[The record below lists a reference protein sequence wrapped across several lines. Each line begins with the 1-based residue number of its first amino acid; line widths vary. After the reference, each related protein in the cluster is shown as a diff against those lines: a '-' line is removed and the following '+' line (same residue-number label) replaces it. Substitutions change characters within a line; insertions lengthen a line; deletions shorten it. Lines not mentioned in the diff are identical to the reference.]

1 MYQGLASLI
10 CNQTGVG
17 LIPIVSTNLI
27 KKNSMKLSTS
37 NLTTKLYLWFYGKTE
52 RELPTNLCPYFWKLV
67 LMFLLIVPYSVF
79 CVPVI
84 IYEVVMK
91 LWKNEDSDSQNGE
104 RILFSFVTYLGLTIL
119 SSLVVAITLF
129 WNSYPHKTNPILNNL
144 SILGVMLWFVILVVG
159 SYHLIK
165 GIYEYIREKNHEKK
179 FKYDENGYRIYPE
192 PKVNIVKEFVKAK
205 YHKYCPRIEWV
216 SDKK

>member
-1 MYQGLASLI
+1 MARALDLHSRCRGFESHPLHKF
-10 CNQTGVG
+10 N
-17 LIPIVSTNLI
+17 

-52 RELPTNLCPYFWKLV
+52 TDLPTNLCPYFWKLV
-67 LMFLLIVPYSVF
+67 LMFLLIIPYSVF

-91 LWKNEDSDSQNGE
+91 LWKNEDSDYETGD
-104 RILFSFVTYLGLTIL
+104 RIVFSLFTYLGLIVL
-119 SSLVVAITLF
+119 SSLIIAVTLF
-129 WNSYPHKTNPILNNL
+129 WNVYSEKQNPFLFKM
-144 SILGVMLWFVILVVG
+144 SVLGVMSWAVAIIVSG
-159 SYHLIK
+159 YHLVK
-165 GIYEYIREKNHEKK
+165 YILNRISESKI
-179 FKYDENGYRIYPE
+179 KYDENGYRIYPE

>member
-1 MYQGLASLI
+1 
-10 CNQTGVG
+10 
-17 LIPIVSTNLI
+17 
-27 KKNSMKLSTS
+27 
-37 NLTTKLYLWFYGKTE
+37 
-52 RELPTNLCPYFWKLV
+52 
-67 LMFLLIVPYSVF
+67 
-79 CVPVI
+79 
-84 IYEVVMK
+84 
-91 LWKNEDSDSQNGE
+91 
-104 RILFSFVTYLGLTIL
+104 
-119 SSLVVAITLF
+119 
-129 WNSYPHKTNPILNNL
+129 
-144 SILGVMLWFVILVVG
+144 MLWFVILVVG

>member
-17 LIPIVSTNLI
+17 SIPIVSTNLI

-52 RELPTNLCPYFWKLV
+52 TDLPTNLCPYFWKLV
-67 LMFLLIVPYSVF
+67 LMFLLIIPYSVF
-79 CVPVI
+79 CVPTI

-91 LWKNEDSDSQNGE
+91 LWKNEDSDYETGD
-104 RILFSFVTYLGLTIL
+104 RIVFSLVTYLGLIVL
-119 SSLVVAITLF
+119 SALIIAVTLF
-129 WNSYPHKTNPILNNL
+129 WNVYSEKQNPFLFKMSVLGIMLWAVTIIVSGYRLVKYILNRI
-144 SILGVMLWFVILVVG
+144 SDSRI
-159 SYHLIK
+159 
-165 GIYEYIREKNHEKK
+165 
-179 FKYDENGYRIYPE
+179 KYDENGYRIYPE